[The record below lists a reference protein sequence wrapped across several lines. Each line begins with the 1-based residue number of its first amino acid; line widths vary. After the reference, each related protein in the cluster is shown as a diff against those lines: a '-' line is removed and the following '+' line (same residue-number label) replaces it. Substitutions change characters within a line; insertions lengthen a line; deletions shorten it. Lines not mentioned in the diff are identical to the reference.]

1 MFMRGILAA
10 VLGAALILA
19 PALAEARAGGGKS
32 SGSRGSQTF
41 QKTPAK
47 PIERS
52 VTQPGAPGV
61 QPGGGAINTAPRP
74 TGQPGVA
81 GAGMAAAGSRG
92 GMFGSP
98 FMTGLMG
105 GFLGAGL
112 AGMIFG
118 NSANAMGAEGSGAG
132 GMIGMLLQF
141 AMIGGLAYLGFALF
155 RRFTG
160 AKRPAEA
167 VAGADGSARAM
178 PFGMGGGDVAPAVDA
193 GPGITDEDRRE
204 FGETLM
210 QIQKAWS
217 EGDLSALKRL
227 ATPEMVS
234 YFAEDRTDAESR
246 GERNVVDRLELLKGD
261 VVDNWVEGNRQYAT
275 AVMTWSAIDYV
286 ERDGELVSGD
296 RNTPVEATEAWTFV
310 RIQGGQW
317 LLSAIQQI

>member
-1 MFMRGILAA
+1 MRGILAA

-41 QKTPAK
+41 QSTPAK

-52 VTQPGAPGV
+52 ITQPGSPGA
-61 QPGGGAINTAPRP
+61 QPGGGMINTAPRP
-74 TGQPGVA
+74 TGQPGMA
-81 GAGMAAAGSRG
+81 QPGMAAASRG

-118 NSANAMGAEGSGAG
+118 NSAHAMGAEGSGAG

-160 AKRPAEA
+160 AGRPAEA
-167 VAGADGSARAM
+167 AAGANGNARSM
-178 PFGMGGGDVAPAVDA
+178 PFGGMGGGDVATVEA
-193 GPGITDEDRRE
+193 GPEITEDDRRA
-204 FGETLM
+204 FGESLM

-217 EGDLSALKRL
+217 EGDLAALKRL

-286 ERDGELVSGD
+286 ERDGQVISGD
-296 RNTPVEATEAWTFV
+296 RHTPVEATEAWTFL
-310 RIQGGQW
+310 RTQGGQW

>member
-41 QKTPAK
+41 QSTPAK

-52 VTQPGAPGV
+52 VTQPGAVPGA
-61 QPGGGAINTAPRP
+61 QPGGGAINNAPRP
-74 TGQPGVA
+74 GQPGMA
-81 GAGMAAAGSRG
+81 QPGMAAASRG

-118 NSANAMGAEGSGAG
+118 NSAHAMGAEGSGAG

-160 AKRPAEA
+160 ANRPAEA
-167 VAGADGSARAM
+167 AAGADGNARAM
-178 PFGMGGGDVAPAVDA
+178 PFGAGGGDAPAVEA
-193 GPGITDEDRRE
+193 GPEVTDEDRRE
-204 FGETLM
+204 FGETLVK
-210 QIQKAWS
+210 IQKAWS
-217 EGDLSALKRL
+217 EGDLAALKRL

-246 GERNVVDRLELLKGD
+246 G
-261 VVDNWVEGNRQYAT
+261 
-275 AVMTWSAIDYV
+275 
-286 ERDGELVSGD
+286 
-296 RNTPVEATEAWTFV
+296 
-310 RIQGGQW
+310 
-317 LLSAIQQI
+317 

>member
-1 MFMRGILAA
+1 MWMRGIFAA

-32 SGSRGSQTF
+32 WGSRGSQTF
-41 QKTPAK
+41 QRTPAK

-52 VTQPGAPGV
+52 VTQPGQTPGV
-61 QPGGGAINTAPRP
+61 QPGGGAAVGSAARP
-74 TGQPGVA
+74 GAQPGMQP
-81 GAGMAAAGSRG
+81 GMAAAGRG

-118 NSANAMGAEGSGAG
+118 NSAHAAGAEGSATG

-141 AMIGGLAYLGFALF
+141 AMLGGFAYLGLMLF

-160 AKRPAEA
+160 ASRPAEA
-167 VAGADGSARAM
+167 AAGADGNARAM
-178 PFGMGGGDVAPAVDA
+178 PFGAAGDAAPTVDA
-193 GPGITDEDRRE
+193 GPEVTDEDRRS
-204 FGETLM
+204 FGEALLK
-210 QIQKAWS
+210 IQAAWS
-217 EGDLSALKRL
+217 EGDLATLKRL

-286 ERDGELVSGD
+286 ERDGEVVSGD
-296 RNTPVEATEAWTFV
+296 PRNPTV
-310 RIQGGQW
+310 
-317 LLSAIQQI
+317 

>member
-41 QKTPAK
+41 QSTPAK

-52 VTQPGAPGV
+52 VTQPGAVPGAT
-61 QPGGGAINTAPRP
+61 PGGGAINNAPRP
-74 TGQPGVA
+74 TGQPGMAA
-81 GAGMAAAGSRG
+81 GAGMAPARS

-98 FMTGLMG
+98 FVTGLMG

-118 NSANAMGAEGSGAG
+118 NSAHAMGAEGSGAG
-132 GMIGMLLQF
+132 GMIGMLMQF

-167 VAGADGSARAM
+167 VAGADGNARAM
-178 PFGMGGGDVAPAVDA
+178 PFGMGGGDAAPAVDA
-193 GPGITDEDRRE
+193 GPEVTDEDRRE

-210 QIQKAWS
+210 HIQKAWS
-217 EGDLSALKRL
+217 EGDLVTLKRL

-246 GERNVVDRLELLKGD
+246 GERNVVERLELLKGD

-286 ERDGELVSGD
+286 ERDGKVISGD